1 MLDKV
6 LMISVFTFLI
16 HAIETLSYSV
26 RLAGTRTSQLAVS
39 LSLFN
44 IIVILSRTANMVQAP
59 LTASLVDTATKTGDL
74 SLFEN
79 QFRIILG
86 SASLGTIM
94 GAILIPTFISIF
106 SRAVVHLGVAGGSV
120 PLMVRRILNIHHLHL
135 ATKHF
140 RFPKW
145 RMLSRLRI
153 GGIPKRLFVLNI
165 LAIAIYTVG
174 VLAAQYAS
182 LLTEYSTTALMS
194 SGLIN
199 GFATIILVLF
209 VDPQIAILT
218 DRVMK
223 GTENQTKMTKI
234 VVFLVFSRLIGTLLA
249 QLIFIYAAYYIVW
262 MTKFFI

>member
-1 MLDKV
+1 
-6 LMISVFTFLI
+6 
-16 HAIETLSYSV
+16 
-26 RLAGTRTSQLAVS
+26 
-39 LSLFN
+39 
-44 IIVILSRTANMVQAP
+44 
-59 LTASLVDTATKTGDL
+59 
-74 SLFEN
+74 
-79 QFRIILG
+79 
-86 SASLGTIM
+86 
-94 GAILIPTFISIF
+94 
-106 SRAVVHLGVAGGSV
+106 
-120 PLMVRRILNIHHLHL
+120 
-135 ATKHF
+135 
-140 RFPKW
+140 
-145 RMLSRLRI
+145 MLSRLRI

-199 GFATIILVLF
+199 WFATIILVLF